1 MARIHQASQTDVA
14 RAAGVG
20 QKTVSRA
27 FGAPGYITAAM
38 RARVIAAAERLGYR
52 PNTGARAMRTGR
64 FDTVLLLQSQD
75 HVLSYLPQELLHGIE
90 GDLQQ
95 AGIALTA
102 GRFADTHLAADE
114 EFLPRTL
121 RELSADGILINY
133 ETNIPGELSAHMQ
146 RHAIPA
152 IWINSK
158 QDADCVHPDDQ
169 QGGRLLTEH
178 LLALGHRRIAY
189 IDVLLKTTPECHY
202 SRADRLA
209 GYRAGMQAGGLPAL
223 PILPERAIPF
233 AHLADWLGKA
243 LRDYTAAITYDT
255 NEAGAAILGVERLG
269 RRVPRD
275 FSIASFSLL
284 TNTRCGLPLTCA
296 INPMAEMGRQA
307 ARAIRQRIAADDR
320 PLPPLAVPF
329 TLVASSST
337 AAIP

>member
-1 MARIHQASQTDVA
+1 MARIHQVSQIDVA

-27 FGAPGYITAAM
+27 FGAPGYITDSM
-38 RARVIAAAERLGYR
+38 RARVVAAAERLGYR

-90 GDLQQ
+90 DDLQQ

-102 GRFADTHLAADE
+102 GRFADTHLASDE

-133 ETNIPGELSAHMQ
+133 ETNIPGELSAHLL
-146 RHAIPA
+146 RHRIPA

-158 QDADCVHPDDQ
+158 QEADCVHPDDH
-169 QGGRLLTEH
+169 QGSRMLTEH
-178 LLALGHRRIAY
+178 LIALGHRRIAY
-189 IDVLLKTTPECHY
+189 IDILLKSTPECHY
-202 SRADRLA
+202 SRSDRLA

-223 PILPERAIPF
+223 PILPNQPVAFE
-233 AHLADWLGKA
+233 HLADWLGNE

-255 NEAGAAILGVERLG
+255 NDAGAAILGVERLG

-284 TNTRCGLPLTCA
+284 TNTLCGLPLTCA
-296 INPMAEMGRQA
+296 INPMAEMGRTA
-307 ARAIRQRIAADDR
+307 ARAIRQRIAVDDLR
-320 PLPPLAVPF
+320 LPPQAVPF
-329 TLVASSST
+329 TLAISSST
-337 AAIP
+337 AAVP